1 MVVFKVSLDLWEVD
15 DSVVVSSPLGELLEL
30 LSREISFF

>member
-1 MVVFKVSLDLWEVD
+1 MVVFWLPLDFWEVD

-30 LSREISFF
+30 LGKVISCF